1 MVKIHRREI
10 QRRGRQMLAFLLAAA
25 MIIGLIPRNIHVSA
39 ASKATEDT
47 YESGDCVITYKENSA
62 WVH

>member
-25 MIIGLIPRNIHVSA
+25 MIIGLIPQNIHVSA

-47 YESGDCVITYKENSA
+47 YESGEHQEAASA
-62 WVH
+62 EADSGQ